1 MSIASL
7 LLLFTLATVS
17 PANDVQNVELPDPP
31 KVHPRL
37 YVSADELE
45 ALRQKVE
52 SPMGQK
58 LLRGMQKTARDRT
71 AEEEAKEKDRGFRYY
86 ARMRG
91 VTTRSQLNALNYLLY
106 GYGDQGRQAITDM
119 LDTLKKT
126 HFGTKND
133 LSRASGIMLMTGA
146 IVYDWCYDLTTLQEK
161 NEFIAQFKRIA
172 ATMESGY
179 PPKRTEPIA
188 GHLSEWMILRDLL
201 SAGIAVFDEDPEIYN
216 YVRQMLEEDYIPPRN
231 FIYQGHNYHQGT
243 SYATVRLGN
252 DLISQW
258 IFNKMGAGSIYS
270 PDLQYVCYDFLY
282 RRRPDGLFLPAGD
295 VNHVRGTV
303 ESFALPAMLAASYYH
318 DPYLAFEYSRRTN
331 IDAHC
336 RILELLWRD
345 FDLEEREP
353 DDLPLTFYSGTPF
366 GWMIARTG
374 WGTNSVIAEMKINEH
389 FVGNHQHM
397 DGGAFQIYYK
407 GPLAIDSGMYQG
419 SSGGYNS
426 PHNKNYAKRTI
437 AHNSLLVYDPDEVF
451 ETYNYGGEDKTA
463 VAANDG
469 GQRMP
474 GAGWNTCRSFKELLS
489 KEYTVGRELAHAIVP
504 NTAKPDYSYLKGDIT
519 EAYSKKVKQV
529 RRSFVFVDLKDKE
542 IPAALVVYD
551 RVVSAKADFKK
562 TWLLHSIEEPV
573 LRDNTYMVSRTKND
587 DSGRLFGTVIYPE
600 KYTLLSVGGPGK
612 ECWVEGKNYP
622 NEPTG
627 RPDVAGERG
636 AWRIELSPLLPAE
649 ENVFLNVIQISD
661 NHKEAFHNVIPVRGT
676 SLTGTAF
683 AGNVVMFARDSDVL
697 DTDEEFLIPQ
707 EAGKKIKLLL
717 TDLSAGYWD
726 VYNNGKSIVKK
737 VRVEEKDGTLYLKSA
752 PGTIKLVKCSK

>member
-1 MSIASL
+1 MIIATFLLLCSL
-7 LLLFTLATVS
+7 LTTPSADSVQTVK
-17 PANDVQNVELPDPP
+17 LPDPP

-37 YVSADELE
+37 YVSADELD

-52 SPMGQK
+52 TPMGQK
-58 LLRGMQKTARDRT
+58 LIRSMQKTAKERT
-71 AEEEAKEKDRGFRYY
+71 PEEEAKEKDRGFRYY

-91 VTTRSQLNALNYLLY
+91 VTMRSQLNALSYLLY
-106 GYGDQGRQAITDM
+106 GYRDQGRQAITEM

-146 IVYDWCYDLTTLQEK
+146 IVYDWCYDLTSLNERR
-161 NEFIAQFKRIA
+161 EFIAQFKRIA

-201 SAGIAVFDEDPEIYN
+201 SAGVAVYDEDPEIYN

-243 SYATVRLGN
+243 SYVTVRLGN

-270 PDLQYVCYDFLY
+270 PDLQYVGYDFLY

-318 DPYLAFEYSRRTN
+318 DPYLAYEYSRRDN
-331 IDAHC
+331 IEPHC

-345 FDLEEREP
+345 FDLEEKEP

-374 WGTNSVIAEMKINEH
+374 WGASSVIAEMKVNEH

-419 SSGGYNS
+419 SSGGYDS
-426 PHNKNYAKRTI
+426 AHNKNYAKRTI
-437 AHNSLLVYDPDEVF
+437 AHNSLLIYDPDEVF
-451 ETYNYGGEDKTA
+451 ETYNYGGEDQTA
-463 VAANDG
+463 SAANDG

-474 GAGWNTCRSFKELLS
+474 GAGWNTCRSFKDLLS
-489 KEYTVGRELAHAIVP
+489 PEYTVGHELAHAIGLD
-504 NTAKPDYSYLKGDIT
+504 TDKPEYSYLKGDIT
-519 EAYSKKVKQV
+519 DAYSGKVKEV
-529 RRSFVFVDLKDKE
+529 RRSFVFLNLKNKE

-551 RVVSAKADFKK
+551 HIVSAKADFKK
-562 TWLLHSIEEPV
+562 TWLLHSIEEPQ
-573 LRDNTYMVSRTKND
+573 LQDNTYTVSRTLNG
-587 DSGRLFGTVIYPE
+587 DSGRLFGTALLPRQ
-600 KYTLLSVGGPGK
+600 YTLQAIGGPGK
-612 ECWVEGKNYP
+612 ECWVDGTNYP

-636 AWRIELSPLLPAE
+636 AWRIELSPGEQAE
-649 ENVFLNVIQISD
+649 ENVFLNVIQVSD
-661 NHKEAFHNVIPVRGT
+661 NNRERFHDVSSIQGA
-676 SLTGTAF
+676 SMTGTAI
-683 AGNVVMFARDSDVL
+683 AGNVVMFARNAGVIDGE
-697 DTDEEFLIPQ
+697 EEFVIPSS
-707 EAGKKIKLLL
+707 AGKKIKLLL
-717 TDLSAGYWD
+717 TDLAAGEWN
-726 VYNNGKSIVKK
+726 VYNNGKLIVKQ
-737 VRVEEKDGTLYLKSA
+737 VRVEDNNGTLYLKLA
-752 PGTIKLVKCSK
+752 PGTVQLVKCLK